1 MDYTFNLFNILD
13 VSIILLYMLV
23 IFILSARYDAEDY
36 IFKNL
41 AVSLGIVHLLM
52 SLLFTFYSVN
62 NPADSVVYFRK
73 SQSPE
78 VWESFGIGDGTD
90 FISQLIYPF
99 TYFLKVSYIGSN
111 LIFSLISLV
120 GLYRLY
126 HVVTVMV
133 SSWSWWLL
141 LFLLPSMHF
150 WTGFLGKDAL
160 IFFGITS
167 IIYNIFFKK
176 NALHYLLPIIIIVLT
191 RFYIAVFLSVGIVLA
206 VVFLSRSVKFSSKII
221 VGIISSIAMTYL
233 APFFFTVVGVGS
245 ASNIESRRDVIL
257 KANLEGG
264 SGIDLSNSN
273 LLVRFL
279 SYLFRPFVF
288 EARSF
293 TSLMAAFE
301 NILWV
306 IMFYFIIKHFKV
318 AAKNQTI
325 LFWFCI
331 TSFITILLPAAYILS
346 NLGIA
351 SRQKIMI
358 LPLLLYVF
366 FCGVYSV
373 NKGKIN
379 IDK

>member
-23 IFILSARYDAEDY
+23 IFILSARYGAEDY

>member
-1 MDYTFNLFNILD
+1 MDFTFNLFNILD

-23 IFILSARYDAEDY
+23 IFILSARYGAEDY